1 MTMVMVVML
10 VLFESNRVQTCRFV
24 TKLVPRLEPSRQ
36 CTIVPKET
44 CHMSFSR

>member
-1 MTMVMVVML
+1 MTMVMVML
-10 VLFESNRVQTCRFV
+10 ALFESNRVQTCRLV